1 MQPDPL
7 VLIADDDPTL
17 RLLAS
22 STLGSARFR
31 VALASD
37 GKQALELFDRE
48 RPDLVLLD
56 VDMPGMSG
64 FHVCRSMR
72 ERPDASDVPIVM
84 MTGRDDEAA
93 INAAYDSGATDFLA
107 KPVQWALLPHRARYV
122 LRGARASEELR
133 EAQARNSAI
142 LDAIP
147 DMIFTLD
154 GDGVY
159 VDCRA
164 GIHGVAVL
172 PSEQPVGRNV
182 SEVLPPELAERFR
195 FGIRCALEAGTT
207 QTLFYSLAQTEREH
221 HYEARIVPSGK
232 HQVVAVVRDVT
243 MQRKSE
249 EDIRRLAYF
258 DSLTGLPNRRFIIE
272 HLERELHHAEQVS
285 GQLALLFVDLD
296 GFKRINDSM
305 GHNAGD
311 ELLQAVARRLRG
323 QLRSTDVVSRTG
335 ALVPRLDVGRLG
347 GDEFTIVV
355 ANVEGEAE
363 ASSIARR
370 INDVLGEPMTIAGRQ
385 MVVTTSL
392 GMAMFPRD
400 GGDAM
405 TLLRHADTA
414 MYHAKESGRNNWQ
427 MYNRGMTAQAL
438 QRVDLEQC
446 IRQALAD
453 NEFQIHYQPQVLSS
467 DGTILGLE
475 ALLRWNHPERG
486 HIPPATFV
494 PVAEDSSL
502 IVPVGDWVLRQVC
515 AQLRRWQ
522 QSGLPPVRVAVN
534 VSRRQLDQP
543 EFVDSVLA
551 AIREA
556 GITGDALEVELT
568 ESMLMSSDS
577 TTIAKLTRLRD
588 AGVTFAIDDF
598 GTGYS
603 SMSYLKRFPIGCL
616 KVDRSFVQGLPRSLD
631 DAAIAT
637 AIISMAHSLRMQV
650 VAEGVETPEQAAFLR
665 NAGCD
670 RLQGYLFG
678 KPTPA
683 AQIEPMLLQGFMRR
697 LRSVH

>member
-22 STLGSARFR
+22 STLASARFR

-84 MTGRDDEAA
+84 MTGRDDDAA
-93 INAAYDSGATDFLA
+93 INAAYDSGATDFVA
-107 KPVQWALLPHRARYV
+107 KPVQWALLPHRARYA
-122 LRGARASEELR
+122 LRGARASEQLR
-133 EAQARNSAI
+133 EAQAKNNAI

-147 DMIFTLD
+147 DMIFTLS
-154 GDGVY
+154 GDGMY

-164 GIHGVAVL
+164 GIHDVAVL

-182 SEVLPPELAERFR
+182 SELLPPELAERFR
-195 FGIRCALEAGTT
+195 LGIRCALDEATT

-232 HQVVAVVRDVT
+232 NQVVAVVRDVT

-272 HLERELHHAEQVS
+272 HLERVLHHAAQVD
-285 GQLALLFVDLD
+285 GQVALLFIDLD

-311 ELLQAVARRLRG
+311 ELLQSVARRLRG
-323 QLRSTDVVSRTG
+323 QLRATDVVSRMG
-335 ALVPRLDVGRLG
+335 ALAPRLDVGRLG

-355 ANVEGEAE
+355 ANIEGEAE
-363 ASSIARR
+363 AGAIARR
-370 INDVLGEPMTIAGRQ
+370 INDVLREPMTIAGRQ
-385 MVVTTSL
+385 MVVTASL

-427 MYNRGMTAQAL
+427 IYNRGMTAQAL
-438 QRVDLEQC
+438 QRLDLEQC

-453 NEFQIHYQPQVLSS
+453 NDFQVHYQPQVLSS
-467 DGTILGLE
+467 DGAILGLE
-475 ALLRWNHPERG
+475 ALVRWNHRERG
-486 HIPPATFV
+486 YIPPATFI

-502 IVPVGDWVLRQVC
+502 IVPVGDWVLREVC
-515 AQLRRWQ
+515 LQLRRWQ
-522 QSGLPPVRVAVN
+522 QAGLPPVRVAVN

-543 EFVDSVLA
+543 EFVESVLT
-551 AIREA
+551 AIRDA
-556 GITGDALEVELT
+556 SITGDALEIELT

-678 KPTPA
+678 RPMPA
-683 AQIEPMLLQGFMRR
+683 SQIEPMLLQGFMRR

>member
-7 VLIADDDPTL
+7 VLIADDDPTM

-22 STLGSARFR
+22 STLGNANFR
-31 VALASD
+31 VVLASD
-37 GKQALELFDRE
+37 GEEALELFEHE
-48 RPDLVLLD
+48 RPDLLLLD
-56 VDMPGMSG
+56 VDMPGLTG
-64 FHVCRSMR
+64 FHVCRSIR
-72 ERPDASDVPIVM
+72 ERSDGSDVPIVM
-84 MTGRDDEAA
+84 MTGRDDVAA

-154 GDGVY
+154 GSGLCI
-159 VDCRA
+159 DCRT
-164 GIHGVAVL
+164 GSHDVAVL
-172 PSEQPVGRNV
+172 PSEEPVGRNV
-182 SEVLPPELAERFR
+182 SELLPPDLAERFR
-195 FGIRCALEAGTT
+195 LGIRCALDEGTT
-207 QTLFYSLAQTEREH
+207 QTLLYSVEHTEREH

-232 HQVVAVVRDVT
+232 NQVVAVVRDIT
-243 MQRKSE
+243 LQRKSE

-272 HLERELHHAEQVS
+272 HLERELHHAVQMGGQV
-285 GQLALLFVDLD
+285 ALLFVDLD

-323 QLRSTDVVSRTG
+323 QLRATDVVSRMG
-335 ALVPRLDVGRLG
+335 GEVPRLDVGRLG

-355 ANVEGEAE
+355 ADVEGEAE

-370 INDVLGEPMTIAGRQ
+370 INDVLREPMTIAGRQ
-385 MVVTTSL
+385 MVVTASL

-400 GGDAM
+400 GADAM

-427 MYNRGMTAQAL
+427 IYHRGMTAQAL
-438 QRVDLEQC
+438 QRLDLEQC
-446 IRQALAD
+446 IRQALD
-453 NEFQIHYQPQVLSS
+453 GNEFQVHYQPQVQAT
-467 DGTILGLE
+467 DATILGLE

-486 HIPPATFV
+486 AIAPATFV
-494 PVAEDSSL
+494 PIAEDSSL
-502 IVPVGDWVLRQVC
+502 IVPVGAWVLNEVC
-515 AQLRRWQ
+515 SQLRRWRE
-522 QSGLPPVRVAVN
+522 SGLPSVRAAVN

-543 EFVDSVLA
+543 EFVDAVLGV
-551 AIREA
+551 IRDA
-556 GITGDALEVELT
+556 GIPGDTLELELT

-577 TTIAKLTRLRD
+577 TTIAKLARLRE

-598 GTGYS
+598 GTGYC
-603 SMSYLKRFPIGCL
+603 R
-616 KVDRSFVQGLPRSLD
+616 
-631 DAAIAT
+631 
-637 AIISMAHSLRMQV
+637 
-650 VAEGVETPEQAAFLR
+650 
-665 NAGCD
+665 
-670 RLQGYLFG
+670 
-678 KPTPA
+678 
-683 AQIEPMLLQGFMRR
+683 
-697 LRSVH
+697 

>member
-1 MQPDPL
+1 
-7 VLIADDDPTL
+7 
-17 RLLAS
+17 
-22 STLGSARFR
+22 
-31 VALASD
+31 
-37 GKQALELFDRE
+37 
-48 RPDLVLLD
+48 
-56 VDMPGMSG
+56 
-64 FHVCRSMR
+64 
-72 ERPDASDVPIVM
+72 
-84 MTGRDDEAA
+84 
-93 INAAYDSGATDFLA
+93 
-107 KPVQWALLPHRARYV
+107 
-122 LRGARASEELR
+122 
-133 EAQARNSAI
+133 
-142 LDAIP
+142 
-147 DMIFTLD
+147 
-154 GDGVY
+154 
-159 VDCRA
+159 
-164 GIHGVAVL
+164 
-172 PSEQPVGRNV
+172 V
-182 SEVLPPELAERFR
+182 SELLPPELAERFR
-195 FGIRCALEAGTT
+195 LGIRSALDEGAT
-207 QTLFYSLAQTEREH
+207 QTMFYSLPQTEREH

-232 HQVVAVVRDVT
+232 NQVVAVVRDVT

-272 HLERELHHAEQVS
+272 HLEREVHHAAQVN
-285 GQLALLFVDLD
+285 GQVALLFVDLD

-311 ELLQAVARRLRG
+311 ELLQAVARLLRG
-323 QLRSTDVVSRTG
+323 QLRSTDVVSRMG
-335 ALVPRLDVGRLG
+335 VLAPRLDVGRLG

-370 INDVLGEPMTIAGRQ
+370 INDVLREPMTIAGRQ
-385 MVVTTSL
+385 MVVTASL

-400 GGDAM
+400 GADAM

-438 QRVDLEQC
+438 QRLDLEQC

-453 NEFQIHYQPQVLSS
+453 NEFRVHYQPQVLAS

-475 ALLRWNHPERG
+475 ALLRWNHRERG
-486 HIPPATFV
+486 PIAPATFV

-502 IVPVGDWVLRQVC
+502 IVPVGDWVLREVC
-515 AQLRRWQ
+515 AQLKRWQ
-522 QSGLPPVRVAVN
+522 EAGLPAIRAAVN

-543 EFVDSVLA
+543 EFVESILA
-551 AIREA
+551 AIRDA
-556 GITGDALEVELT
+556 GIAGSALEVELT

-588 AGVTFAIDDF
+588 VGVTFAIDDF

-665 NAGCD
+665 SAGCD

-678 KPTPA
+678 RPVPA
-683 AQIEPMLLQGFMRR
+683 SQIEPMLLQGVTPR
-697 LRSVH
+697 LRSVR

>member
-22 STLGSARFR
+22 STLGSASFR
-31 VALASD
+31 VVLAAD
-37 GKQALELFDRE
+37 GEQALELFDRE

-56 VDMPGMSG
+56 VDMPGISG

-72 ERPDASDVPIVM
+72 ERADASDVPIVM
-84 MTGRDDEAA
+84 MTGRDDVAA

-122 LRGARASEELR
+122 LRGARASEQLR
-133 EAQARNSAI
+133 EAQAKNDAI

-154 GDGVY
+154 ADGQY
-159 VDCRA
+159 IDCRA
-164 GIHGVAVL
+164 GIHDITVL

-182 SEVLPPELAERFR
+182 SELLPPDLAERFR
-195 FGIRCALEAGTT
+195 LGIRSALEEGMT
-207 QTLFYSLAQTEREH
+207 QTLLYSLERAERDH

-232 HQVVAVVRDVT
+232 NQVVAVVRDVT
-243 MQRKSE
+243 LQRKSE

-272 HLERELHHAEQVS
+272 HLERELHHAAQIGGQV
-285 GQLALLFVDLD
+285 ALLFVDLD

-323 QLRSTDVVSRTG
+323 QLRATDVVSRMG
-335 ALVPRLDVGRLG
+335 AEVPRLDVGRLG

-355 ANVEGEAE
+355 ADVESEAE
-363 ASSIARR
+363 ASSIAHR
-370 INDVLGEPMTIAGRQ
+370 INDVLREPMIIAGRT
-385 MVVTTSL
+385 MVVTASL

-427 MYNRGMTAQAL
+427 IYHRGMTAQAL
-438 QRVDLEQC
+438 QRLDLEQC
-446 IRQALAD
+446 IRQALAE
-453 NEFQIHYQPQVLSS
+453 NEFQVHYQPQVLAT

-486 HIPPATFV
+486 PIAPATFV
-494 PVAEDSSL
+494 PIAEDSSL
-502 IVPVGDWVLRQVC
+502 IVPVGAWVMNEVC
-515 AQLRRWQ
+515 SQLQRWRE
-522 QSGLPPVRVAVN
+522 SGLPPVRAAVN
-534 VSRRQLDQP
+534 VSRRQLDQH

-551 AIREA
+551 AIRDA
-556 GITGDALEVELT
+556 GIAGDMIELELT

-616 KVDRSFVQGLPRSLD
+616 TVDRSFVQ
-631 DAAIAT
+631 
-637 AIISMAHSLRMQV
+637 
-650 VAEGVETPEQAAFLR
+650 
-665 NAGCD
+665 
-670 RLQGYLFG
+670 
-678 KPTPA
+678 
-683 AQIEPMLLQGFMRR
+683 
-697 LRSVH
+697 